1 MLVTFKDL
9 KKRVSLEVTQQQ
21 SRLFQRLHN
30 KPFWIWDIQE
40 HKQEDANT
48 DGDCCFNHIIGLP
61 QRNGVDKPLYDY
73 EKIIFDSLV
82 IQKILTIS
90 LLTIINNSMT
100 VERRICIKTIR
111 QWSSKR
117 NVVYSMLSIKSNI
130 VVVVL
135 LDKKGKDR
143 STP

>member
-100 VERRICIKTIR
+100 VERRICIKMIR
-111 QWSSKR
+111 Q
-117 NVVYSMLSIKSNI
+117 
-130 VVVVL
+130 
-135 LDKKGKDR
+135 
-143 STP
+143 